1 VFDVGLA
8 GGGIGSFRPGAV
20 LVWLKGGGVMDCY
33 SFLLGLGGLTVGIVT
48 VVLSYRERRALLRQ
62 AVYEKQVQ
70 CCERVMELAS
80 KLEDAVAWELSAA
93 SSFPL
98 SVEQRKVLDKAT
110 LDLSRTYS
118 SVSFECSTW
127 LPQEV
132 LQKAAD
138 FWKVFCGICD
148 DPNLADPKGSLRES
162 FKALRD
168 AVRISMGVDPISE
181 EISGVMGIGKRRPQ

>member
-1 VFDVGLA
+1 
-8 GGGIGSFRPGAV
+8 
-20 LVWLKGGGVMDCY
+20 MDCY

-70 CCERVMELAS
+70 SCGRVMELAS
-80 KLEDAVAWELSAA
+80 KLEEAVAWQLSAV
-93 SSFPL
+93 SCFPL
-98 SVEQRKVLDKAT
+98 SVEQRKALDEAT
-110 LDLSRTYS
+110 LSISRTYS
-118 SVSFECSTW
+118 RVFAACSAW

-148 DPNLADPKGSLRES
+148 DPNLADPKKSLRES
-162 FKALRD
+162 FRALRD
-168 AVRISMGVDPISE
+168 AVRISMGVDPLSE
-181 EISGVMGIGKRRPQ
+181 ETDRLIGIGERRPQ